1 VIAVAAPPR
10 QETVA
15 TLEMRDGSKAFG
27 HVVALDRV
35 SLACQRAE
43 VLAIVGDNGAG
54 KSTMVKVLAG
64 VHQLDSGQ
72 LLIDGAPVKVSSP
85 AQARALG
92 ISTVFQD
99 LALVECLD
107 IAANMYLGSPL
118 TKHRWFVDRAAMIEG
133 AADMLRDLRVRISSV
148 RVPVGVLSGGQRQ
161 GVALARAVHQRGDI
175 ILMDEPTAA
184 LGVRETAQVLD
195 MIDELRARGKA
206 VILVSH
212 DLEFVFSVADRIQVM
227 RLGRV
232 QGVRDRAQTNRAE
245 IVGLITGINA
255 DERVGDGAHA

>member
-1 VIAVAAPPR
+1 VIAAAPPR
-10 QETVA
+10 PETAA

-35 SLACQRAE
+35 SLACRRGE

-212 DLEFVFSVADRIQVM
+212 DLEFVFTIADRIQVM
-227 RLGRV
+227 RLGGV
-232 QGVRDRAQTNRAE
+232 QGVRNRAE
-245 IVGLITGINA
+245 TNRPEIVALITGISA
-255 DERVGDGAHA
+255 DERVGDGVHE